1 MAVAVVM
8 TSNNPTTKAVIMF
21 GIIVVVLTLTRFI
34 QCDVQARTSRSGK
47 ESYLLWYV
55 NTFTTARQVVVKWR
69 DQSWR
74 TTARHHSKHKTKYN
88 RYSLR

>member
-1 MAVAVVM
+1 MAMAVAVVM

-47 ESYLLWYV
+47 ESYLGTMVCKYV
-55 NTFTTARQVVVKWR
+55 YHRAAGGGEMAGPIMVNHWPASQ
-69 DQSWR
+69 
-74 TTARHHSKHKTKYN
+74 KT
-88 RYSLR
+88 

>member
-34 QCDVQARTSRSGK
+34 QCDVQARTSRTRK
-47 ESYLLWYV
+47 ESYYGMYV
-55 NTFTTARQVVVKWR
+55 LEVVRSSRARAAGGGEMAGPIMVNHWPASQ
-69 DQSWR
+69 
-74 TTARHHSKHKTKYN
+74 KT
-88 RYSLR
+88 